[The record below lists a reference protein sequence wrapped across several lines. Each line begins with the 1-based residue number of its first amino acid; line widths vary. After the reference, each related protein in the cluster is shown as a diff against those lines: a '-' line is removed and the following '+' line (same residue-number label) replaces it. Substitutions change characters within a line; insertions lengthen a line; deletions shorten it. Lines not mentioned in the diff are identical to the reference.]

1 MPLVHLFLLATL
13 IVVSNAL
20 LLASINKYICTSQCC
35 MWWEDIHIFLIL
47 MDPNASRFLFNPSTL
62 QSVYYEAKENDGII
76 DLGLSLRALQPETY
90 HPSEQLESLEGYDDL
105 IDWPQANLN
114 LKNSSIIH
122 PRNNPEDC
130 DEEAEGVQSKER
142 WAYVKVN
149 MDGIII
155 GRKVCIL
162 DHSSYSSLAF
172 QLEDMFGRQSV
183 SGLRLF
189 QTGSEFS
196 LFYKDRDDNWRT
208 VGDVPWREF
217 VECVKRLRIARKNEA
232 LLSSSLKFN

>member
-1 MPLVHLFLLATL
+1 ML
-13 IVVSNAL
+13 IACLCVV
-20 LLASINKYICTSQCC
+20 
-35 MWWEDIHIFLIL
+35 
-47 MDPNASRFLFNPSTL
+47 
-62 QSVYYEAKENDGII
+62 V
-76 DLGLSLRALQPETY
+76 
-90 HPSEQLESLEGYDDL
+90 SLEGYDDL

-162 DHSSYSSLAF
+162 DHSGYSSLAF
-172 QLEDMFGRQSV
+172 QLEDMFGRCTNNLKRV
-183 SGLRLF
+183 RILH
-189 QTGSEFS
+189 SETNKWFIC
-196 LFYKDRDDNWRT
+196 FR
-208 VGDVPWREF
+208 
-217 VECVKRLRIARKNEA
+217 
-232 LLSSSLKFN
+232 